1 MIRRCILPA
10 IAALALMAVPAQAA
24 QTPTTAATP
33 AASAAATP
41 SSPAADALPVL
52 LQVPDGLV
60 QVDDQTLSLDDTVLG
75 FEDQEEA
82 REKLQE
88 WGWETTLSRSFAV
101 PPDET
106 ANPTEIQSVFGSVY
120 VFADAGSAA
129 DALDYITEY
138 HVTGADREE
147 IEVDGLGDDARALYA
162 ELEYGNEMTIYAV
175 KDNMV
180 IRVSAASPNGDPR
193 NVATAIMEALLS
205 E

>member
-10 IAALALMAVPAQAA
+10 IAALVLMAVPAQAA

-106 ANPTEIQSVFGSVY
+106 ANPTEIVAETLQVTISERGATRMDDRTS
-120 VFADAGSAA
+120 DAS
-129 DALDYITEY
+129 
-138 HVTGADREE
+138 
-147 IEVDGLGDDARALYA
+147 
-162 ELEYGNEMTIYAV
+162 
-175 KDNMV
+175 
-180 IRVSAASPNGDPR
+180 
-193 NVATAIMEALLS
+193 MERRKK
-205 E
+205 EGYF